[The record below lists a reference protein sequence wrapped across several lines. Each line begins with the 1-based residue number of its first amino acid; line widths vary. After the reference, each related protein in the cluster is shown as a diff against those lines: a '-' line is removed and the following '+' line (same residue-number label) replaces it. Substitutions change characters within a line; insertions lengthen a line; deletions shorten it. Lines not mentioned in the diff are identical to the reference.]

1 MNKKFRKYLKEAK
14 ILFVLVVVA
23 FTVKSSL
30 IEIYVVPT
38 GSMENEILVGDLLI
52 GNKFTYGMR
61 TPNWIGVPYTRF
73 GFYIPS
79 LRLPEFK
86 QVSNGDVAMFEYP
99 RDPFQ
104 KYVKRCIGIPK
115 DTISIDEGAITI
127 NNQLMPFP
135 KNAKY
140 ITFKE
145 ADLNGDGWINK
156 TDYSMLNSSNSRR
169 FQVALRKA
177 QFTTKNQANIYDTL
191 FNSKTTILL
200 DKNFQLNPYQSNFV
214 YSGDNR
220 DYPTI
225 QEQYLMGTVY
235 PYFDGNTDNIKP
247 FIVPHKGMDIDIN
260 KWYKNQNEWIS
271 FITLLVQDGNQV
283 TLDDINY
290 LSKDNINKE
299 TVSVSINR
307 TESEE
312 VMQINSTKKFKNNNS
327 FLTFV
332 MEDPESV
339 AQISGILWYK
349 LFPNQESQ
357 RENYHNKKASLK
369 LKNKNNKM
377 DNPWNIYENPYLY
390 SFDTD
395 INLVKSIDLDQDGLI
410 TEKDLVNDI
419 IYKAF
424 LNDYSEDQINNIIAN
439 EYDGSPFLFGLNFYK
454 EYADQYIK
462 NNLKINGVSLTDVDS
477 YKVKC
482 DYYLFIGDNR
492 DNSLDSRFWGFVPD
506 YQILGTPL
514 LSLLN
519 ISKFKIR
526 FKTIN

>member
-1 MNKKFRKYLKEAK
+1 MGRFKKYIAEAK
-14 ILFVLVVVA
+14 VLIVLIIIA

-61 TPNWIGVPYTRF
+61 TPDWIGIPYTRF

-79 LRLPEFK
+79 IRLPKFK
-86 QVSNGDVAMFEYP
+86 NIENGDVAMFEYP

-104 KYVKRCIGIPK
+104 KYVKRCIGIPE
-115 DTISIDEGAITI
+115 DTIEI
-127 NNQLMPFP
+127 NNGSIYINNKLMPFP
-135 KNAKY
+135 QNAKY
-140 ITFKE
+140 ITFNE
-145 ADLNGDGWINK
+145 ADLNGDGWINQL
-156 TDYSMLNSSNSRR
+156 DYNMRNSSNSRR

-177 QFTTKNQANIYDTL
+177 QFTVQNQANIFDSL
-191 FNSKTTILL
+191 FNTKTTILL
-200 DKNFQLNPYQSNFV
+200 NQDFQLNPYKSNFV
-214 YSGDNR
+214 YSSNNR

-247 FIVPHKGMDIDIN
+247 FIVPYKGMKIN
-260 KWYKNQNEWIS
+260 FKEWFKKHNEWIS
-271 FITLLVQDGNQV
+271 LITLLVQDGNNV
-283 TLDDINY
+283 TLDEF
-290 LSKDNINKE
+290 S
-299 TVSVSINR
+299 
-307 TESEE
+307 
-312 VMQINSTKKFKNNNS
+312 
-327 FLTFV
+327 FV

-349 LFPNQESQ
+349 LFPNQDAQ
-357 RENYHNKKASLK
+357 RENYHNKKAK
-369 LKNKNNKM
+369 LKMDNKNKKR

-390 SFDTD
+390 KFEQNV
-395 INLVKSIDLDQDGLI
+395 NLVKSIDLNQDSKI
-410 TEKDLVNDI
+410 DDKDLVNDV
-419 IYKAF
+419 IYRQF
-424 LNDYSEDQINNIIAN
+424 IGQYSFSDIDSIVKYH
-439 EYDGSPFLFGLNFYK
+439 YDNSYFLFGLNFYK
-454 EYADQYIK
+454 SYADDYIRD
-462 NNLKINGVSLTDVDS
+462 NLEINGVNIDNLSLYT
-477 YKVKC
+477 VKH

-519 ISKFKIR
+519 ISKFKPR
-526 FKTIN
+526 FRTIN

>member
-1 MNKKFRKYLKEAK
+1 MKNKFEKYLKEAK
-14 ILFVLVVVA
+14 ILFILVIVA

-61 TPNWIGVPYTRF
+61 TPNWLGAPYTRF

-86 QVSNGDVAMFEYP
+86 KVKNGDVAMFEYP

-104 KYVKRCIGIPK
+104 KYVKRCIGIPN
-115 DTISIDEGAITI
+115 DTILIEDGEI
-127 NNQLMPFP
+127 NINGNLMPFP

-145 ADLNGDGWINK
+145 ADLNDDGWINRL
-156 TDYSMLNSSNSRR
+156 DYNMVNPSNSRR

-177 QFTTKNQANIYDTL
+177 KFTTKNQANVYDTL
-191 FNSKTTILL
+191 FNRKGTILL
-200 DKNFQLNPYQSNFV
+200 DSDFQLNPYQSNFV
-214 YSGDNR
+214 YSSNNR

-225 QEQYLMGTVY
+225 QEQYLMGTIY
-235 PYFDGNTDNIKP
+235 PYFNGNTDNIRP
-247 FIVPHKGMDIDIN
+247 FIVPYKGMDINIDQ
-260 KWYKNQNEWIS
+260 WYSKQNEWIS
-271 FITLLVQDGNQV
+271 FITLLVQDGNDV
-283 TLDDINY
+283 TLN
-290 LSKDNINKE
+290 NIK
-299 TVSVSINR
+299 
-307 TESEE
+307 
-312 VMQINSTKKFKNNNS
+312 
-327 FLTFV
+327 FV

-349 LFPNQESQ
+349 LFPNQDSQ

-369 LKNKNNKM
+369 IKNKNNKQ
-377 DNPWNIYENPYLY
+377 DNPWNIYENPFLY
-390 SFDTD
+390 NFDKE
-395 INLVKSIDLDQDGLI
+395 INLVKSVDLDCDGKM
-410 TEKDLVNDI
+410 TKKDLVNDV
-419 IYKAF
+419 IYNSF
-424 LNDYSEDQINNIIAN
+424 LSKYTSNEIQNIINNQ
-439 EYDGSPFLFGLNFYK
+439 YDESPFLFGLNFYK
-454 EYADQYIK
+454 DYADEYIRG
-462 NNLKINGVSLTDVDS
+462 NLKINGIKMKDISS
-477 YKVKC
+477 YTVKC

-519 ISKFKIR
+519 ISKFKLR

>member
-1 MNKKFRKYLKEAK
+1 MKIKFDKYLKEFK
-14 ILFVLVVVA
+14 VLLVLIIVA

-61 TPNWIGVPYTRF
+61 TPNWLGIPYTRL

-86 QVSNGDVAMFEYP
+86 KVNNGDVAMFEYP

-104 KYVKRCIGIPK
+104 KYVKRCIGIPS
-115 DTISIDEGAITI
+115 DTISIIEGAINI
-127 NNQLMPFP
+127 NGDIMPFP

-145 ADLNGDGWINK
+145 ADLNNDGWINRL
-156 TDYSMLNSSNSRR
+156 DYNMVSPSNSRR

-177 QFTTKNQANIYDTL
+177 QFTTKNQANVYDSL
-191 FNSKTTILL
+191 FNKETTILL
-200 DKNFQLNPYQSNFV
+200 DQDFQLNPYKSNFV
-214 YSGDNR
+214 YSSDNR

-247 FIVPHKGMDIDIN
+247 FVIPYKGMNIDIDQ
-260 KWYKNQNEWIS
+260 WYSKQNEWIS
-271 FITLLVQDGNQV
+271 FITLLVQDGNEV
-283 TLDDINY
+283 TLDGV
-290 LSKDNINKE
+290 K
-299 TVSVSINR
+299 
-307 TESEE
+307 
-312 VMQINSTKKFKNNNS
+312 
-327 FLTFV
+327 FV

-349 LFPNQESQ
+349 LFPNQDSQ

-369 LKNKNNKM
+369 IQNKDKKQ
-377 DNPWNIYENPYLY
+377 DNPWNIYENPFLY
-390 SFDTD
+390 SFESD
-395 INLVKSIDLDQDGLI
+395 INLVKSIDLNKDGKM
-410 TEKDLVNDI
+410 TEEDLVNDR
-419 IYKAF
+419 IYKSF
-424 LNDYSEDQINNIIAN
+424 LKKYTDDQIEVIVNNQ
-439 EYDGSPFLFGLNFYK
+439 YDNSIFLFGLNFYK
-454 EYADQYIK
+454 DYVDSYIRD
-462 NNLKINGVSLTDVDS
+462 NLEINGVSLKSLSS
-477 YKVKC
+477 YTVKC

-519 ISKFKIR
+519 ISKFKLR

>member
-1 MNKKFRKYLKEAK
+1 MKNKFNKYLKEAK

-191 FNSKTTILL
+191 FNSKTIILL

-247 FIVPHKGMDIDIN
+247 FIVPHKGMNIDIN

-271 FITLLVQDGNQV
+271 FITLLVQDGNEV
-283 TLDDINY
+283 TLND
-290 LSKDNINKE
+290 
-299 TVSVSINR
+299 V
-307 TESEE
+307 
-312 VMQINSTKKFKNNNS
+312 KFI
-327 FLTFV
+327 

-390 SFDTD
+390 SFDAD

-454 EYADQYIK
+454 EYVDQYIK
-462 NNLKINGVSLTDVDS
+462 NNLKINEVSLADMSS

>member
-1 MNKKFRKYLKEAK
+1 MIKKKINKYLKELK
-14 ILFVLVVVA
+14 ILIVLVIVA
-23 FTVKSSL
+23 FTVKSTL

-61 TPNWIGVPYTRF
+61 SPNWIGIPYTRI
-73 GFYIPS
+73 GFYIPTF
-79 LRLPEFK
+79 RLPQFK
-86 QVSNGDVAMFEYP
+86 KVLNGDVAMFEYP

-104 KYVKRCIGIPK
+104 KYVKRCIGIPN
-115 DTISIDEGAITI
+115 DTVSINAGAINI
-127 NNQLMPFP
+127 NSELMPFP

-145 ADLNGDGWINK
+145 ADLNNDGWINSR
-156 TDYSMLNSSNSRR
+156 DYSLRDASNSRR
-169 FQVALRKA
+169 FDVALRKA
-177 QFTTKNQANIYDTL
+177 QFTSKQQANVYDTL
-191 FNSKTTILL
+191 FNTKSTILL
-200 DKNFQLNPYQSNFV
+200 DKDFQLNPYKSNFV
-214 YSGDNR
+214 YSSNNR

-247 FIVPHKGMDIDIN
+247 FIIPYKGMNINIKDWYID
-260 KWYKNQNEWIS
+260 KSEWIS
-271 FITLLVQDGNQV
+271 FITLLVQDGN
-283 TLDDINY
+283 
-290 LSKDNINKE
+290 
-299 TVSVSINR
+299 
-307 TESEE
+307 E
-312 VMQINSTKKFKNNNS
+312 VKLNDVRFI
-327 FLTFV
+327 

-349 LFPNQESQ
+349 LFPNIESQ

-369 LKNKNNKM
+369 LLNKANKQ

-390 SFDTD
+390 TFESN
-395 INLVKSIDLDQDGLI
+395 INLVKSIDLDLDGTI
-410 TEKDLVNDI
+410 SDNDLVNDV
-419 IYKAF
+419 IYKSF
-424 LNDYSEDQINNIIAN
+424 IKNYSEDQIKLIIAN
-439 EYDGSPFLFGLNFYK
+439 QYDNSSFLFGLNFYK
-454 EYADQYIK
+454 DYADEYIK
-462 NNLKINGVSLTDVDS
+462 SNLVINGTKLTDIDN
-477 YKVKC
+477 YIVKC

-519 ISKFKIR
+519 ISKFNLR

>member
-1 MNKKFRKYLKEAK
+1 MKNKIDKYIKEAK
-14 ILFVLVVVA
+14 ILFVLIIVA

-61 TPNWIGVPYTRF
+61 TPNWLGIPYTRL

-86 QVSNGDVAMFEYP
+86 TVTNGDVAMFEYP

-104 KYVKRCIGIPK
+104 KYVKRCIGIPR
-115 DTISIDEGAITI
+115 DTISIIEGEI
-127 NNQLMPFP
+127 NINDRLMQFP

-145 ADLNGDGWINK
+145 ADLNNDGWINRL
-156 TDYSMLNSSNSRR
+156 DYNLVNQFNNRR

-177 QFTTKNQANIYDTL
+177 QFTAKNHANVYDSL
-191 FNSKTTILL
+191 FNTKTTILL
-200 DKNFQLNPYQSNFV
+200 DKDFQLNPYQSNFV
-214 YSGDNR
+214 YSSNNM

-225 QEQYLMGTVY
+225 QEQYLMGTIY
-235 PYFDGNTDNIKP
+235 PYFNGNTDNIAP
-247 FIVPHKGMDIDIN
+247 FVVPFKGMKIDID
-260 KWYKNQNEWIS
+260 KWYNKQKEWIS
-271 FITLLVQDGNQV
+271 FITLLVQDGNTV
-283 TLDDINY
+283 TLDG
-290 LSKDNINKE
+290 
-299 TVSVSINR
+299 
-307 TESEE
+307 
-312 VMQINSTKKFKNNNS
+312 
-327 FLTFV
+327 LTFT

-349 LFPNQESQ
+349 IFPNQDKQ

-369 LKNKNNKM
+369 IKNKQNM
-377 DNPWNIYENPYLY
+377 VDNPWNIYENPYLY
-390 SFDTD
+390 TFESN
-395 INLVKSIDLDQDGLI
+395 INLVKSIDLNRDGLI
-410 TEKDLVNDI
+410 SDQDLVNDK
-419 IYKAF
+419 IYKSF
-424 LNDYSEDQINNIIAN
+424 INDFSDKKIKEIVKNDYDNSF
-439 EYDGSPFLFGLNFYK
+439 FLFGLNFYK

-462 NNLKINGVSLTDVDS
+462 DNLKINGVLLNDINTYEVIH
-477 YKVKC
+477 

-519 ISKFKIR
+519 ISKFSVR

>member
-1 MNKKFRKYLKEAK
+1 MKNKFDKYLKEFK
-14 ILFVLVVVA
+14 ILVVLIIVA
-23 FTVKSSL
+23 FTIKSSL

-61 TPNWIGVPYTRF
+61 SPNWLGVPYTRF

-79 LRLPEFK
+79 FRLPKFK
-86 QVSNGDVAMFEYP
+86 QINNGDVAMFEYP

-104 KYVKRCIGIPK
+104 KYVKRCIGIPN
-115 DTISIDEGAITI
+115 DTISIKEGVIDV
-127 NNQLMPFP
+127 NGKMMPFP

-145 ADLNGDGWINK
+145 ADLNGDGWINRL
-156 TDYSMLNSSNSRR
+156 DYNMVNASNSRR

-177 QFTTKNQANIYDTL
+177 QFTTRNQANVYDSL
-191 FNSKTTILL
+191 FNKKTTILL
-200 DKNFQLNPYQSNFV
+200 DKDFQLNPYQSNFV

-235 PYFDGNTDNIKP
+235 PYFNGNTDNIKP
-247 FIVPHKGMDIDIN
+247 FVVPYKGMTIDID
-260 KWYKNQNEWIS
+260 KWYNKQNEWIS
-271 FITLLVQDGNQV
+271 FITLLVQDGNNV
-283 TLDDINY
+283 TLDG
-290 LSKDNINKE
+290 
-299 TVSVSINR
+299 V
-307 TESEE
+307 
-312 VMQINSTKKFKNNNS
+312 Q
-327 FLTFV
+327 FV

-349 LFPNQESQ
+349 LFPNEESQ

-369 LKNKNNKM
+369 IKNKNNKQ
-377 DNPWNIYENPYLY
+377 DNPWNIYENPFLY
-390 SFDTD
+390 SFDLD
-395 INLVKSIDLDQDGLI
+395 VNLVKSVDLNEDGKM
-410 TEKDLVNDI
+410 TGDDLVNDV
-419 IYKAF
+419 IYNSF
-424 LNDYSEDQINNIIAN
+424 LKSYSEIQIQSIINNQ
-439 EYDGSPFLFGLNFYK
+439 YDKSPFLFGLNFYK
-454 EYADQYIK
+454 DYVDNYIK
-462 NNLKINGVSLTDVDS
+462 ENLKINEISLKDFNS
-477 YKVKC
+477 YTVKT

-519 ISKFKIR
+519 ISKFNLR